1 MVILHI
7 AFVTDN
13 KANGVS
19 TVVPKYVE
27 EQDNYV
33 KVGLLNVSDYKIEDK
48 IGNAKIFDFSKRLY
62 KITRKTI

>member
-19 TVVPKYVE
+19 IVVPKYVE
-27 EQDNYV
+27 EQSKYEN
-33 KVGLLNVSDYKIEDK
+33 VGLLNLSNYRIEK
-48 IGNAKIFDFSKRLY
+48 ENIKIFDFPKRFY
-62 KITRKTI
+62 KITGKTI

>member
-19 TVVPKYVE
+19 IVVPKYVE
-27 EQDNYV
+27 EQSKYEE
-33 KVGLLNVSDYKIEDK
+33 VGLLNLSNYNVESK
-48 IGNAKIFDFSKRLY
+48 IGNAKFFSYVNRFY
-62 KITRKTI
+62 KFARETF